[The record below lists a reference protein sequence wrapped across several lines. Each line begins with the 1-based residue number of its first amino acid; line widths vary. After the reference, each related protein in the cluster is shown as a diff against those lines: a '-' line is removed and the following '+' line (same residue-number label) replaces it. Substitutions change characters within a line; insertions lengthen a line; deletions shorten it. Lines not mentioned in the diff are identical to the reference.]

1 MKHEKSLGEYLYG
14 FFFTRLKD
22 EMGASDNTIESYQF
36 AFSLL
41 LDFVETRQKKSRN
54 KLLVE
59 DIDDRIVGEFLTYLE
74 VNRKNGANSRNARLA
89 AIKSFFKYISIKE
102 PALVHQCHRIISIP
116 QKRVRSRVISYLNKE
131 ELTAMINAADR
142 STVVGRRDAII
153 IKLMAET
160 GIRVSE
166 LTNLRIDKC
175 NLGLVPKITVLGKGG
190 NERSVLISKAMAK
203 LVDSHIG
210 ETSDKNCKY
219 VFTSYKKQ
227 KLSRDAIEQRVK
239 KYAVLA
245 SKECKS
251 LSDKRVTPHVLRHS
265 KAMTLL
271 KNNQGRTMIKLW
283 LGHKSIKSSE
293 PYIHADTSMMEEGLI
308 AVGNKIKNEKLDR
321 YKPNKDVFAFL
332 QTL

>member
-1 MKHEKSLGEYLYG
+1 MKHQKTLGEYLHS
-14 FFFTRLKD
+14 FFVTRLKN
-22 EMGASDNTIESYQF
+22 EMGASENTIEAYKY

-41 LDFVETRQKKSRN
+41 LEFVETRQNKSRH
-54 KLLVE
+54 KLMIE
-59 DIDDRIVGEFLTYLE
+59 DVDDRVVGEFLSHLE
-74 VNRKNGANSRNARLA
+74 VNRKNGARTRNARLA
-89 AIKSFFKYISIKE
+89 SIKSFFKFVSVKD
-102 PALVHQCHRIISIP
+102 PALVHHSHRIISIQ
-116 QKRVRSRVISYLNKE
+116 QKRFESRVISYLNEE
-131 ELTAMINAADR
+131 ELTAMIDAADR

-175 NLGLVPKITVLGKGG
+175 HLGLVPEITVLGKGG
-190 NERSVLISKAMAK
+190 NERSVLISKTMAK
-203 LVDSHIG
+203 LVGSHIDD
-210 ETSDKNCKY
+210 TSDKHCEY

-239 KYAVLA
+239 KYAALA

-251 LSDKRVTPHVLRHS
+251 LSDKRVTPHVFRHS

-293 PYIHADTSMMEEGLI
+293 PYIHADTSMMEQGLI
-308 AVGNKIKNEKLDR
+308 AVGNEIKNQQLER
-321 YKPNKDVFAFL
+321 YKPDNDVFAFL